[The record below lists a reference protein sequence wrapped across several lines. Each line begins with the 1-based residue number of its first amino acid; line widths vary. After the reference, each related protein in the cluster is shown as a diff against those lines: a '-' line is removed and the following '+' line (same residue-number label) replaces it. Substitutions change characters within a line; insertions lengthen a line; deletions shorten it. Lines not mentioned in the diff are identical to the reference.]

1 MTDHLKEYSAL
12 LQAMSQGH
20 LVLTPNH
27 RTHIQLLDFYGQ
39 WRQQQQLPA
48 VCLTPQVF
56 PVDIWIRRQWQQTIP
71 VSADTRKQVLEP
83 ILESSVWQS
92 IIAQSDSGAAL
103 VNKHGTARSAQE
115 AWRLM
120 QLWKISL
127 DALRRQSHFQGSAN
141 NADDLAAFL
150 SWIESFETFC
160 GKHGLISL
168 SELVAQLIEKITE
181 EKVSVPQNIILAGFQ
196 TPPPLYSEL
205 INTLKNNSKNVQ
217 YFVPVS
223 FKPEQEIIPCLDAED
238 EIQKAAHWAKAI
250 LATDPSAKIAIIN
263 PKMNQQAD
271 SLQRLFSTIFSVDVS
286 VSLTS
291 QYNKVFSLSLQNPL
305 QEMPVI
311 DTALGVLG
319 LNRRWLDTLSL
330 CKLLRSPFL
339 LFSDSEE
346 AACAALEANLRDKGE
361 LKIQLSLAREMS
373 GREGKAEF
381 SKLIS
386 TSLLALDSLRRQ
398 APAKALCGQWCDVFE
413 EQLRCLGWPGKR
425 PLNHTETLQLKAWS
439 RALKLFKQTSHWHG
453 AVSIDSALSHLQQIV
468 RALSVNSGSDVAPV
482 QVLNPTEADGLHFTH
497 TWVMGL
503 SEQHWPAAAHPSP
516 FIPLSLQ
523 KAAGIPES
531 DVNLLTTLAKQQL
544 QQFIDNTET
553 HIVFSFPCQDDELSL
568 KPSAMLESLTGMASS
583 DEKPEPLAPLSARVM
598 AMLNT
603 QSTELFSDNATIPL
617 SDKEQSSGGVSLL
630 AHQADCPFKAFAIH
644 RLGAMPL
651 PRPAIGLPAHVLGSL
666 LHEVMERFWQ
676 QIKTQQQLLD
686 SSAQTIEELSYTIVN
701 AALQDKARHYRH
713 TMTEK
718 FITLESQRLSAL
730 LFSWLEEEKK
740 RGSFKVLRSEARYVW
755 QHANLSLNIRVDRL
769 DETPAGTLVV
779 VDYKSSKNSEIKWTD
794 ERQTDPQLMLYMQA
808 VEAEQ
813 AQQQKQVVGLFIAQI
828 HVEESRYKGISND
841 DAIYPKSL
849 FSHKTNISDESSWDD
864 LRQSWQQSLTAVAN
878 EYLQGFAAVDPKQI
892 SSSCTWC
899 HLEGLCR
906 INDEIQV

>member
-1 MTDHLKEYSAL
+1 MTEHLKEYSAL

-39 WRQQQQLPA
+39 WRQQQKLPA

-56 PVDIWIRRQWQQTIP
+56 PVDIWIRRQWLQTIA
-71 VSADTRKQVLEP
+71 VSADSRKQVLEP

-103 VNKHGTARSAQE
+103 INKHGTARSAQE

-127 DALRRQSHFQGSAN
+127 DAVRRQSHFHGAAN
-141 NADDLAAFL
+141 NPDDLAAFL
-150 SWIESFETFC
+150 SWIESFQNFC
-160 GKHGLISL
+160 DKHGLISL
-168 SELVAQLIEKITE
+168 SELVAQIIEKITE
-181 EKVSVPQNIILAGFQ
+181 EKISVPQNIILAGFQ
-196 TPPPLYSEL
+196 TPPPLYSDL
-205 INTLKNNSKNVQ
+205 INTLKENSNGVQ
-217 YFVPVS
+217 HFIPVI
-223 FKPEQEIIPCLDAED
+223 FKPEQTIIPCLGAED
-238 EIQKAAHWAKAI
+238 EIQKAAYWAKGI

-263 PKMNQQAD
+263 PKMSQQAD
-271 SLQRLFSTIFSVDVS
+271 LLQRLFSSVFSADDT
-286 VSLTS
+286 VSLTT
-291 QYNKVFSLSLQNPL
+291 QNNRAFSLSLQNPL

-319 LNRRWLDTLSL
+319 LNSRWQDTLSF

-346 AACAALEANLRDKGE
+346 TACAALEATLRDKGE
-361 LKIQLSLAREMS
+361 LKIQLSLAREICGS
-373 GREGKAEF
+373 EGKPGF

-386 TSLLALDSLRRQ
+386 TTLLALDSLRRQ
-398 APAKALCGQWCDVFE
+398 APTKAQCGQWCDVFE

-425 PLNHTETLQLKAWS
+425 PLNHTEMLQLKAWS

-453 AVSIDSALSHLQQIV
+453 AVSIHSALSHLQQIV
-468 RALSVNSGSDVAPV
+468 RALAVNSGSDIAPV
-482 QVLNPTEADGLHFTH
+482 QLLNPTEADGLHFTH
-497 TWVMGL
+497 AWVMGL

-544 QQFIDNTET
+544 QQFIDNTEAN
-553 HIVFSFPCQDDELSL
+553 IVFSYPCQDDELSL
-568 KPSAMLESLTGMASS
+568 KPSAMLESLTGIAPS
-583 DEKPEPLAPLSARVM
+583 DEKPEPLAPLSAPLM
-598 AMLNT
+598 AMLDT
-603 QSTELFSDNATIPL
+603 DSTELFSDNATIPL
-617 SDKEQSSGGVSLL
+617 SDVEQSSGGVSLL
-630 AHQADCPFKAFAIH
+630 AHQADCPFKAFAVH
-644 RLGAMPL
+644 RLGATPL

-666 LHEVMERFWQ
+666 LHKVMERFWQ

-686 SSAQTIEELSYTIVN
+686 SSAQIIEELTHTIVN
-701 AALQDKARHYRH
+701 AALQDKARFYRH

-718 FITLESQRLSAL
+718 FISLESQRLSTL

-740 RGSFKVLRSEARYVW
+740 RGSFKVLSSEARYVW

-813 AQQQKQVVGLFIAQI
+813 ALQKKQVVGLFIAQI
-828 HVEESRYKGISND
+828 HVEESRYKGISSD

-849 FSHKTNISDESSWDD
+849 FSHKTNISEEICWDD
-864 LRQSWQQSLTAVAN
+864 LRQSWQQSLSLLVDEFLNGCVAIT
-878 EYLQGFAAVDPKQI
+878 PKSRQCCDHCFI
-892 SSSCTWC
+892 RPV
-899 HLEGLCR
+899 CR
-906 INDEIQV
+906 IDEGMGQ